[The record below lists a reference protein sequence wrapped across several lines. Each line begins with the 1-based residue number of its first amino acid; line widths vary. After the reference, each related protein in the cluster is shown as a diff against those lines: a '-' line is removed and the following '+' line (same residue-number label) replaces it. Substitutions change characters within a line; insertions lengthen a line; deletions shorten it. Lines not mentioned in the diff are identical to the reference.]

1 MILTSW
7 KEIASRLNCAVRTA
21 QRWER
26 NGLPVSRPIPGR
38 RGYVTADAEMLE
50 SWLRDSV
57 FWRRKDFVR
66 LSEIQRSRMLRAQA
80 KHSREALHEKLAS
93 LMRQTELLRIAANK
107 SVQRLAKIGPSRS
120 GNGDQR

>member
-7 KEIASRLNCAVRTA
+7 KEIASRLKCAVRTA

-26 NGLPVSRPIPGR
+26 NGLPVNRPIPGR

-57 FWRRKDFVR
+57 FWRRRDFAG
-66 LSEIQRSRMLRAQA
+66 LSEIQRSRALRAQA
-80 KHSREALHEKLAS
+80 KHSREALHQNMTS
-93 LMRQTELLRIAANK
+93 LTRQAELLRITANK
-107 SVQRLAKIGPSRS
+107 SVQRLAKIGPPRS
-120 GNGDQR
+120 WGADQR